1 MHDKLTTIAMAAN
14 RMSPSEA
21 QSPSLAPEEKSSGWL
36 DVISGNK
43 P

>member
-1 MHDKLTTIAMAAN
+1 MHDKLTTIAMASN
-14 RMSPSEA
+14 RNNPSEA
-21 QSPSLAPEEKSSGWL
+21 QSPSLALEEKSSGWL